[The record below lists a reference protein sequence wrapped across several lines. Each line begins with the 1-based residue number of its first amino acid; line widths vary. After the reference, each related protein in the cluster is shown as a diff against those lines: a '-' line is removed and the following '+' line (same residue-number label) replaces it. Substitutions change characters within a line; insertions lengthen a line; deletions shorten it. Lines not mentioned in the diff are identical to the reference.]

1 MGDYAFSNNA
11 NGRRIYVY
19 EECVELYKSA
29 WGSDSI
35 YTNGQNCPDTTTIE
49 YTTTDGNTITS
60 SKLPIISNSYDNGVG
75 TMVISG
81 IITVIPDYT
90 FSHCSSL
97 TSVTIPDSVTT
108 IEWGAF
114 AECSSLTSVT
124 IPDSVTEI
132 RGRAFEYCS
141 SLTSVTIPNSV
152 TTISEKA
159 FLYCRSLTSVYC
171 KATTPPVGM
180 NDMFLYN
187 ASGRKIYVPMGSVE
201 EYKSAQGWSD
211 YADAIVGYNF

>member
-1 MGDYAFSNNA
+1 MYCNATIPPSLGDYVFSNNA
-11 NGRRIYVY
+11 TGRRIYVY
-19 EECVELYKSA
+19 EECVEVYKSA
-29 WGSDSI
+29 WIYDDSI

-60 SKLPIISNSYDNGVG
+60 SKLPIISNSYDNGAG

-81 IITVIPDYT
+81 IITVIPSYA

-108 IEWGAF
+108 IGIFAF
-114 AECSSLTSVT
+114 EYCSSLISVT

-132 RGRAFEYCS
+132 R
-141 SLTSVTIPNSV
+141 
-152 TTISEKA
+152 EKA
-159 FLYCRSLTSVYC
+159 FWYCRSLTSVYC

-211 YADAIVGYNF
+211 YADAIGGYNF